1 MAFNK
6 HLLNNKESQVFT
18 NPRTPNTVQELHEKN
33 QEAERALADKEVKK
47 KAVIKEA
54 EKVVKKA
61 TKKQPKTL
69 LGKLKNGSFD
79 EDDIKHR
86 NGFGGKKLKYV
97 DRYAVIKAL
106 NETFDNKW
114 DFEIISIQDIIV
126 SGAKVGA
133 TAVCKL
139 TITHPKLKR
148 SIMEIGESEGKSA
161 TKAAVSDSLKRC
173 SSMALNFYNE
183 FWKE

>member
-6 HLLNNKESQVFT
+6 HLLSNKESQVFT

-106 NETFDNKW
+106 NDTFDNAGTYRLPSILPNFPLPS
-114 DFEIISIQDIIV
+114 FE
-126 SGAKVGA
+126 
-133 TAVCKL
+133 VCKIMLPLFKMHNSFSVALDARPSFFSTKLRVRDSGVSIPISL
-139 TITHPKLKR
+139 TLSR
-148 SIMEIGESEGKSA
+148 
-161 TKAAVSDSLKRC
+161 
-173 SSMALNFYNE
+173 
-183 FWKE
+183 